1 MGMLLL
7 KVLLTSLL
15 SHCPGSGT
23 GVEDVGPPVF
33 WMRLSPTQDNTGKHK
48 IMVQLIWFDF

>member
-23 GVEDVGPPVF
+23 GIEDVGPPVF